1 MTIVGMIGAITA
13 IFAQLGVFIAGAYFA
28 LNGYGLTPGAV
39 ILFVNLMNFTI
50 EPIASLPGLPAGR
63 KAALGLVDK
72 LAKALEKNQTAAG
85 TEKLERLSQGIELN
99 GVSFGYEAGKGVL
112 HNVSARFEAG
122 KAYAIVGG
130 SGSGKSTLL
139 NLLMAANTEYSG
151 SITLDGIE
159 IRDIAPESL
168 YDIISVIQQN
178 VFVFNAS
185 IKGNVS
191 MFRSFDN
198 AELDDAIRRAHLG
211 ELIAERGENYL
222 CGENGSALSGGEKQ
236 PVRTLSCITADALSG
251 MCPAGGENVA
261 VCRADYEAGV
271 TTLWLA
277 DTADDAIICE
287 AKLKGAWALK

>member
-1 MTIVGMIGAITA
+1 M
-13 IFAQLGVFIAGAYFA
+13 
-28 LNGYGLTPGAV
+28 
-39 ILFVNLMNFTI
+39 
-50 EPIASLPGLPAGR
+50 
-63 KAALGLVDK
+63 
-72 LAKALEKNQTAAG
+72 
-85 TEKLERLSQGIELN
+85 
-99 GVSFGYEAGKGVL
+99 L

-185 IKGNVS
+185 IKDNVS

-211 ELIAERGENYL
+211 ELIAEHGENYL
-222 CGENGSALSGGEKQ
+222 CGENGSALSVPKDARELKNALT
-236 PVRTLSCITADALSG
+236 PKNPPTISAMPSRIISSLFIVNALS
-251 MCPAGGENVA
+251 ALFS
-261 VCRADYEAGV
+261 RRL
-271 TTLWLA
+271 T
-277 DTADDAIICE
+277 IIHQS
-287 AKLKGAWALK
+287 

>member
-1 MTIVGMIGAITA
+1 MIGAITA

-50 EPIASLPGLPAGR
+50 EPIASLPGLLAGH
-63 KAALGLVDK
+63 KAVLGLVDK
-72 LAKALEKNQTAAG
+72 LAAALEKNQTAAG

-139 NLLMAANTEYSG
+139 NLLVAANTEYSG

-185 IKGNVS
+185 IKDNVS

-211 ELIAERGENYL
+211 ELIAECGENYL
-222 CGENGSALSGGEKQ
+222 CGENGGRAFGYVPRGRGERCHVPGGLRGGRYHAL
-236 PVRTLSCITADALSG
+236 A
-251 MCPAGGENVA
+251 
-261 VCRADYEAGV
+261 CRYG
-271 TTLWLA
+271 
-277 DTADDAIICE
+277 
-287 AKLKGAWALK
+287 

>member
-1 MTIVGMIGAITA
+1 M
-13 IFAQLGVFIAGAYFA
+13 
-28 LNGYGLTPGAV
+28 
-39 ILFVNLMNFTI
+39 
-50 EPIASLPGLPAGR
+50 
-63 KAALGLVDK
+63 
-72 LAKALEKNQTAAG
+72 
-85 TEKLERLSQGIELN
+85 
-99 GVSFGYEAGKGVL
+99 L

-139 NLLMAANTEYSG
+139 NLLTAANTEYSG
-151 SITLDGIE
+151 SITLDGIQ

-185 IKGNVS
+185 IKDNVS

-236 PVRTLSCITADALSG
+236 RVSIARSLLKKSSVLLADEATAALDAETAHQVACDILDLDGVTRIVVTHALEEAQLRRYDGIIVLKNGRIAEQGSFDALMAQKG
-251 MCPAGGENVA
+251 YFYALFTVA
-261 VCRADYEAGV
+261 
-271 TTLWLA
+271 
-277 DTADDAIICE
+277 
-287 AKLKGAWALK
+287 K

>member
-1 MTIVGMIGAITA
+1 
-13 IFAQLGVFIAGAYFA
+13 
-28 LNGYGLTPGAV
+28 
-39 ILFVNLMNFTI
+39 MNSRMAN
-50 EPIASLPGLPAGR
+50 P
-63 KAALGLVDK
+63 
-72 LAKALEKNQTAAG
+72 
-85 TEKLERLSQGIELN
+85 ELN
-99 GVSFGYEAGKGVL
+99 TNKNVL
-112 HNVSARFEAG
+112 V
-122 KAYAIVGG
+122 IGG

-185 IKGNVS
+185 IKDNVS

-211 ELIAERGENYL
+211 ELIAERGENYF

-236 PVRTLSCITADALSG
+236 RVSIARSLLKKSSVLLADEATAALDAETAHQVSSDLL
-251 MCPAGGENVA
+251 
-261 VCRADYEAGV
+261 DLHGV
-271 TTLWLA
+271 TRIVVTHALNETLLRRY
-277 DTADDAIICE
+277 DGILV
-287 AKLKGAWALK
+287 LKNGRVDETGTFDELMSRKGYFYALFTVSQ

>member
-1 MTIVGMIGAITA
+1 M
-13 IFAQLGVFIAGAYFA
+13 
-28 LNGYGLTPGAV
+28 
-39 ILFVNLMNFTI
+39 
-50 EPIASLPGLPAGR
+50 
-63 KAALGLVDK
+63 
-72 LAKALEKNQTAAG
+72 
-85 TEKLERLSQGIELN
+85 
-99 GVSFGYEAGKGVL
+99 L

-139 NLLMAANTEYSG
+139 NLLTAANTEYSG

-185 IKGNVS
+185 IKDNVS

-222 CGENGSALSGGEKQ
+222 CGENGSALAGGEKQ
-236 PVRTLSCITADALSG
+236 RVSIA
-251 MCPAGGENVA
+251 
-261 VCRADYEAGV
+261 
-271 TTLWLA
+271 
-277 DTADDAIICE
+277 
-287 AKLKGAWALK
+287 

>member
-1 MTIVGMIGAITA
+1 M
-13 IFAQLGVFIAGAYFA
+13 
-28 LNGYGLTPGAV
+28 
-39 ILFVNLMNFTI
+39 
-50 EPIASLPGLPAGR
+50 
-63 KAALGLVDK
+63 
-72 LAKALEKNQTAAG
+72 
-85 TEKLERLSQGIELN
+85 
-99 GVSFGYEAGKGVL
+99 L

-185 IKGNVS
+185 IKDNVS

-222 CGENGSALSGGEKQ
+222 
-236 PVRTLSCITADALSG
+236 
-251 MCPAGGENVA
+251 
-261 VCRADYEAGV
+261 
-271 TTLWLA
+271 
-277 DTADDAIICE
+277 
-287 AKLKGAWALK
+287 

>member
-1 MTIVGMIGAITA
+1 MENQKTTEEKP
-13 IFAQLGVFIAGAYFA
+13 F
-28 LNGYGLTPGAV
+28 
-39 ILFVNLMNFTI
+39 
-50 EPIASLPGLPAGR
+50 
-63 KAALGLVDK
+63 
-72 LAKALEKNQTAAG
+72 KALSRICLNNWHYIDK
-85 TEKLERLSQGIELN
+85 KVLSFRDGIN
-99 GVSFGYEAGKGVL
+99 FFTG
-112 HNVSARFEAG
+112 H
-122 KAYAIVGG
+122 

-139 NLLMAANTEYSG
+139 NLLTAANTEYSG

-185 IKGNVS
+185 IKDNVS

-236 PVRTLSCITADALSG
+236 RVSIA
-251 MCPAGGENVA
+251 
-261 VCRADYEAGV
+261 
-271 TTLWLA
+271 
-277 DTADDAIICE
+277 
-287 AKLKGAWALK
+287 

>member
-1 MTIVGMIGAITA
+1 M
-13 IFAQLGVFIAGAYFA
+13 
-28 LNGYGLTPGAV
+28 
-39 ILFVNLMNFTI
+39 
-50 EPIASLPGLPAGR
+50 
-63 KAALGLVDK
+63 
-72 LAKALEKNQTAAG
+72 
-85 TEKLERLSQGIELN
+85 
-99 GVSFGYEAGKGVL
+99 L

-185 IKGNVS
+185 IKDNVS

-236 PVRTLSCITADALSG
+236 RVSIARSLLKNPLYCLRTRPPLRLTRRRRIRSRATYLTLTA
-251 MCPAGGENVA
+251 
-261 VCRADYEAGV
+261 
-271 TTLWLA
+271 
-277 DTADDAIICE
+277 
-287 AKLKGAWALK
+287 